1 MLITGVAGMLG
12 REIAD
17 IFRKDKKYAVYG
29 IIRNSGPKKINITC
43 IKADLR
49 DLKKLK
55 RIVAEIKPDII
66 IHCAALVNLDACE
79 ENKRDANLVHVRAT
93 KVLSSYKPDRTK
105 FVYISTDSVFG
116 GISGNYGESDKPG
129 PLNYYA
135 RSKLAGEKAALTA
148 NENSLVIR
156 TNIYGFHN
164 PPGNSLAEWALRNFS
179 LKESVS
185 GFTDVVFN
193 PVYTKQLAR
202 IIKYILDKKHA
213 VGVLNVG
220 SAQFLNKHEFL
231 KFLAQNFGISREAIK
246 PALIGS
252 SVLETARPKNTT
264 LNTSKLQEIIKGKT
278 SELSLPKGLA
288 EFKKDYLKE
297 FKRL

>member
-1 MLITGVAGMLG
+1 MRLVTNIKEMWQFSSDAKKAGKSIVFVPTMGCLHEGHASLLKKG
-12 REIAD
+12 RELGD
-17 IFRKDKKYAVYG
+17 ILVMSIFV
-29 IIRNSGPKKINITC
+29 NPTQFGPKEDY
-43 IKADLR
+43 ASYPR
-49 DLKKLK
+49 DW
-55 RIVAEIKPDII
+55 EMDM
-66 IHCAALVNLDACE
+66 
-79 ENKRDANLVHVRAT
+79 
-93 KVLSSYKPDRTK
+93 
-105 FVYISTDSVFG
+105 
-116 GISGNYGESDKPG
+116 
-129 PLNYYA
+129 
-135 RSKLAGEKAALTA
+135 KLAKV
-148 NENSLVIR
+148 NSV
-156 TNIYGFHN
+156 
-164 PPGNSLAEWALRNFS
+164 
-179 LKESVS
+179 
-185 GFTDVVFN
+185 DVVFN